1 MLSSPLI
8 YTILSFTIIMI
19 VIYRTKPKVIFN
31 GNQLKEFGIGNG
43 KSILPFPVIAMFIAI
58 IIYFTFFYI
67 DKNTNNINKYNHNYN
82 NNYNNSNNN
91 SNYQSQSQN
100 QSLQQT
106 QYIYRVVRQAP
117 DGTLLI

>member
-82 NNYNNSNNN
+82 NN

>member
-67 DKNTNNINKYNHNYN
+67 DKNNLNNNINNNLNLNHNHN
-82 NNYNNSNNN
+82 HNHNH
-91 SNYQSQSQN
+91 N